1 MYLFFSKLMFYII
14 ALMVKKGKFLAVLNF
29 SLFLFITIAGSVYV
43 KPSNW
48 SDFAPKG
55 FSGIMFGTNIN

>member
-1 MYLFFSKLMFYII
+1 MFYII